1 MFNAKKAKDECI
13 RWITE
18 WFNANGKDC
27 NAVVGISGGKDSSVV
42 AALCVAALGKER
54 VIGVLMP
61 QGEQSDIKYSE
72 MLVRC
77 LGIRSVTCNIEDAV
91 NEVLDSIKY
100 GVYDLIVQDYTRAIT
115 FTSQTITNLPARIRM
130 ATLYAISQSVNGRVA
145 NTCNLSED
153 WVGYATKY
161 GDAAGDFSPLSQLTV
176 TEVKA
181 IGRELG
187 LSSELVDKT
196 PTDGLCGKT
205 DEDNLGFTYDVLDK
219 YIREGI
225 CEDLKTKEKIDN
237 LHSKNMFKLQAMP
250 CFEFEEEKLCL

>member
-1 MFNAKKAKDECI
+1 MFDAKKVKNEIVEWI
-13 RWITE
+13 RN
-18 WFNANGKDC
+18 WFEQNGKDC
-27 NAVVGISGGKDSSVV
+27 MAVVGISGGKDSSVV
-42 AALCVAALGKER
+42 AALCVEALGKDR

-61 QGEQSDIKYSE
+61 QGEQSDIEYSK
-72 MLVRC
+72 MLVDF
-77 LGIRSVTCNIEDAV
+77 LGITRITCNIEGAV
-91 NEVLDSIKY
+91 NEVLESFE
-100 GVYDLIVQDYTRAIT
+100 GVVSPTP
-115 FTSQTITNLPARIRM
+115 QTTTNLPARIRM

-187 LSSELVDKT
+187 LPSELVDKT

-205 DEDNLGFTYDVLDK
+205 DEDNLGFTYAELDE
-219 YIREGI
+219 YIRDGI
-225 CEDLKTKEKIDN
+225 EPSEEVKAKIDSMHEKN
-237 LHSKNMFKLQAMP
+237 LFKLQPMP
-250 CFEFEEEKLCL
+250 SFVYQA